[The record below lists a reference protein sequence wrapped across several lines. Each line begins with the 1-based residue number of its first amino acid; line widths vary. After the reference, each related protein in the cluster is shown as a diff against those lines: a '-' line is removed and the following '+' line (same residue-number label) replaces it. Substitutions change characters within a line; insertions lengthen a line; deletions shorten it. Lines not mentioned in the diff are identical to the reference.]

1 MQLRKINVNLKSMI
15 KILQNIL
22 AFFAKQ
28 ILKKYKPEIIGITGS
43 VGKTSAKE
51 AIYAVLSFQYNV
63 RQNIKSYNNEIG
75 LPLTIIGAETGGWS
89 IYKWLRV
96 ICKVIKLLLVRDKD
110 YPRILVL
117 EMGADK
123 LGDIEYLVNLA
134 PPKIGVFTSVA
145 ETHLHAFKDLK
156 GVLKEKEKIVTTLSK
171 EAFAVLN
178 ADDES
183 VNSLKDKLKA
193 RVLTFGFNAS
203 ADIKAGELLFM
214 GLDQDFCETQYQWE
228 CKTWGTNFKVTY
240 SGSAVPVFL
249 PHSFG
254 KQQAYAALAAI
265 AVGLIYKMNLVD
277 ISESLRQYRPPKGR
291 MNLIAGIK
299 YTLIIDDTYNSSP
312 HAAKAALEVI
322 KMIELPEAR
331 RKIAVLGDML
341 ELGERSVAAHREI
354 GFKVAEAGIEALIT
368 VGKESEETAIAAKE
382 AGLRESQV
390 VSFTDSAKAG
400 IFVQNLIQPGDL
412 ILVKGSQSTRMEN
425 IVKEIMAEPQKAKEL
440 LVRQTGEWENR

>member
-1 MQLRKINVNLKSMI
+1 MI
-15 KILQNIL
+15 KFLQKIL

-51 AIYAVLSFQYNV
+51 AIYTVLSFQHNV

-75 LPLTIIGAETGGWS
+75 LPLTIIDAETGGRS
-89 IYKWLRV
+89 IFKWL
-96 ICKVIKLLLVRDKD
+96 KVFYKAFKLLIFKDKN
-110 YPRILVL
+110 YPQILVL

-123 LGDIEYLVNLA
+123 LGDIEYLVSLA
-134 PPKIGVFTSVA
+134 PPKIGVFTAVA
-145 ETHLHAFKDLK
+145 ESHLQAFKDLK
-156 GVLKEKEKIVTTLSK
+156 GVLKEKEKIVTALPK
-171 EAFAVLN
+171 EGLAVLN
-178 ADDES
+178 ADDEN
-183 VNSLKDKLKA
+183 VIGLKDKLKA
-193 RVLTFGFNAS
+193 RVLTFGFS
-203 ADIKAGELLFM
+203 DQADVKAGELLFS
-214 GLDQDFCETQYQWE
+214 GLEQEFCETQYQWE
-228 CKTWGTNFKVTY
+228 CKIWGTSFKVSY
-240 SGSAVPVFL
+240 KGSTVPVFL
-249 PHSFG
+249 PHCFG

-265 AVGLIYKMNLVD
+265 TVGLVYQMNLVD

-312 HAAKAALEVI
+312 HAAKAALAVM
-322 KMIELPEAR
+322 KMINLPEGR

-341 ELGERSVAAHREI
+341 ELGEKSADAHREI
-354 GFKVAEAGIEALIT
+354 GFKTAEAGIDALVT
-368 VGKESEETAIAAKE
+368 VGKESEATAIAAKE

-390 VSFTDSAKAG
+390 ESFTDSQKAG

-412 ILVKGSQSTRMEN
+412 ILVKGSQGMRMEN

-440 LVRQTGEWENR
+440 LIRQSGEWENR

>member
-1 MQLRKINVNLKSMI
+1 MI
-15 KILQNIL
+15 KFLQNIL
-22 AFFAKQ
+22 AFFAK
-28 ILKKYKPEIIGITGS
+28 IIIKKYQPEIIGITGS

-51 AIYAVLSFQYNV
+51 AIYAVLSFSNNV

-75 LPLTIIGAETGGWS
+75 LPLTIIGAETGGRS
-89 IYKWLRV
+89 IWKWL
-96 ICKVIKLLLVRDKD
+96 KVFYKTFKLLIFKD
-110 YPRILVL
+110 PAYPQILVL

-134 PPKIGVFTSVA
+134 QPKIGVFTSVA

-156 GVLKEKEKIVTTLSK
+156 GVLKEKEKIVTFLNK
-171 EAFAVLN
+171 ENTAILN
-178 ADDES
+178 ADDENVMS
-183 VNSLKDKLKA
+183 IKDKLKA
-193 RVLTFGFNAS
+193 KVLTYGFNET
-203 ADIKAGELLFM
+203 ADIKAGELLFI
-214 GLDQDFCETQYQWE
+214 GLEQDFCGTQYQWE
-228 CKTWGTNFKVTY
+228 CKTWGTNFKVT
-240 SGSAVPVFL
+240 SGGSAVPVFL

-265 AVGLIYKMNLVD
+265 AIGLSYKMNLVD
-277 ISESLRQYRPPKGR
+277 ISEALRQYRPPKGR

-312 HAAKAALEVI
+312 HAAKAALEVM
-322 KMIELPEAR
+322 KMIELPEGR

-341 ELGERSVAAHREI
+341 ELGERSAEAHREI
-354 GFKVAEAGIEALIT
+354 GLNVAEAGIEALIT

-390 VSFTDSAKAG
+390 MSFTDSQKAG
-400 IFVQNLIQPGDL
+400 IFVQNLIQSGDL
-412 ILVKGSQSTRMEN
+412 ILVKGSQGTRMEN

-440 LVRQTGEWENR
+440 LVRQTGEWLNK

>member
-1 MQLRKINVNLKSMI
+1 MI
-15 KILQNIL
+15 KFLQNIL
-22 AFFAKQ
+22 AFFARQ
-28 ILKKYKPEIIGITGS
+28 ILKKYKPQIIGITGS
-43 VGKTSAKE
+43 VGKTSSKE
-51 AIYAVLSFQYNV
+51 AIFSVLSSQYNV

-75 LPLTIIGAETGGWS
+75 LPLTIIGTETGGRSAW
-89 IYKWLRV
+89 KWLK
-96 ICKVIKLLLVRDKD
+96 IFYKTTKLLIFRDLN
-110 YPRILVL
+110 YPQILVL

-134 PPKIGVFTSVA
+134 KPKIGVFTSVA

-156 GVLKEKEKIVTTLSK
+156 GVLKEKEKIVTVLNK
-171 EAFAVLN
+171 EDIAIIN
-178 ADDES
+178 ADDEN
-183 VNSLKDKLKA
+183 VLSLKDRIKA
-193 RVLTFGFNAS
+193 KVITYGFN
-203 ADIKAGELLFM
+203 DISDLKAGELLFA
-214 GLDQDFCETQYQWE
+214 GLEQDFCETQYQWE

-240 SGSAVPVFL
+240 GGSSVPVFL

-265 AVGLIYKMNLVD
+265 AVGLAYKMNLVD

-291 MNLIAGIK
+291 MNLIAGLK

-312 HAAKAALEVI
+312 HAAKAALEVM
-322 KMIELPEAR
+322 KMIELPEGR

-390 VSFTDSAKAG
+390 VSFADSQKAG

-412 ILVKGSQSTRMEN
+412 ILVKGSQGTRMEN

-440 LVRQTGEWENR
+440 LVRQTGEWLNK